1 MTDLCTAQY
10 LWLGGFCGT
19 TVILT
24 LFITFFSVYTYM
36 NEHPIFD
43 DNTIKFCKIE
53 KSSKIYRENLRF
65 KNVYKNDVLGTFTS
79 RSHRSSNKCTRTFWN
94 LCDIQRVS
102 EQNSSNWNQTNI
114 LLFTLLITYACTPSH

>member
-65 KNVYKNDVLGTFTS
+65 KNVYKNDVLGKFTS
-79 RSHRSSNKCTRTFWN
+79 SPIGPQMNA
-94 LCDIQRVS
+94 Q
-102 EQNSSNWNQTNI
+102 
-114 LLFTLLITYACTPSH
+114 